1 MNRREMV
8 IGSIKMLRNRALA
21 RARALELDFTTGGN
35 EEEDTMCPVCQES
48 TPLSLPHSRPPYLD
62 SC

>member
-1 MNRREMV
+1 MNLREMV
-8 IGSIKMLRNRALA
+8 VGSIKMLRNRALA
-21 RARALELDFTTGGN
+21 RARAIELDFTTGGN

-48 TPLSLPHSRPPYLD
+48 TPLSRSRPPYLD